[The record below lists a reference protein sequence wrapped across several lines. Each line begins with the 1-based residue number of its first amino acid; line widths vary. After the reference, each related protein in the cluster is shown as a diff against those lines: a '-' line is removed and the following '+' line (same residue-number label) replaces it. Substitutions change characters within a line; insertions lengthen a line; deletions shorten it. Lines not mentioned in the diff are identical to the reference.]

1 MISGIWRAV
10 ARVRSVFV
18 QADLDRDFDAE
29 ASAHIQIAIDDLVR
43 GGMSEDAARREALRR
58 FGGVSQSRERHRDER
73 GLPILEVA
81 LQDLRYSARTLRR
94 DLGFALVAVLMLGLG
109 IGANAAVFSIV
120 NQILLRPLPFKNSND
135 LVWIA
140 QAAGR
145 SGLSSLTY
153 SVDAY
158 ERFRARSRS
167 FTDVSGYFPFS
178 SPDNDRLSTNGESV
192 PITTISVLANFFSVV
207 RVEPAIGRLFAPEET
222 RLGGR
227 PAVLLAYRFWR
238 RQFAGDP
245 QIVGRVID
253 LSGRPVTVIGV
264 LPEQFDFG
272 SVFSPGTSA
281 DAFVPI
287 IPDQM
292 RDWGNTLSLLARL
305 APGVTLLRASSEAR
319 SIAPE
324 LPFNAKHPEWKSGYT
339 ATVVGLKEHVSGQL
353 RRALVVLWSAVGF
366 TLLIVCVNLANL
378 LIGRTGAR
386 SKELAMRAALGAGRG
401 RLARQLL
408 TESAV
413 LTAFGSAV
421 GLGIAW
427 AVIAYV
433 AHRGT
438 VALPLLNTVRLD
450 GAALAW
456 TLLIAAASTIAF
468 GLTPA
473 MKMSTRDVQSALKEV
488 GPGVSTGRGHHRLR
502 ASLVVSEVALA
513 CMLLVGAG
521 LLLRSFLRVL
531 DVDLGFRPMSVA
543 AIKVDDTNDGGSAE
557 KRAAA
562 LEDLLTRVKAIPG
575 VEVAGIADN
584 LPLER
589 NRSWGLRAK
598 GKEYREGE
606 LRGTFVYIITPG
618 YLETMGMRLRKGRAF
633 TWSDQSTT
641 QRVVVINESA
651 ARYLWPGE
659 DPIDRMA
666 LVNGRDTRVIGVVAD
681 VHESSLES
689 TGAWQMYLPVT
700 QAGPVGTF
708 LAIRSALPAASIA
721 PNVMRT
727 LRALN
732 PTQSATQLR
741 PIQASVD
748 RAVSPRRFFMLLVG
762 AFAAFGLM
770 LAALG
775 VYGVIS
781 YSVTQ
786 RTQEIGIRMA
796 LGATASQV
804 RRGILWQTMRLVS
817 MGVVIGAAASAV
829 LSRLIAALLF
839 ETAPTDAAAFAG
851 TVVLLA
857 VAALAAALIP
867 ARRASRVDPMKALR
881 PI

>member
-1 MISGIWRAV
+1 
-10 ARVRSVFV
+10 
-18 QADLDRDFDAE
+18 
-29 ASAHIQIAIDDLVR
+29 
-43 GGMSEDAARREALRR
+43 MSENAARREALLR

-94 DLGFALVAVLMLGLG
+94 DPGFALVAVLMLGLG

-192 PITTISVLANFFSVV
+192 PITTISVLANFFSVL

-227 PAVLLAYRFWR
+227 PAVLLAYPFWR

-305 APGVTLLRASSEAR
+305 APGVTVLRAGSEAR

-408 TESAV
+408 TESAL

-421 GLGIAW
+421 GLG
-427 AVIAYV
+427 
-433 AHRGT
+433 HRLG
-438 VALPLLNTVRLD
+438 
-450 GAALAW
+450 G
-456 TLLIAAASTIAF
+456 
-468 GLTPA
+468 
-473 MKMSTRDVQSALKEV
+473 
-488 GPGVSTGRGHHRLR
+488 HRLR
-502 ASLVVSEVALA
+502 RASWNGGAATLEHRSPRRGGLGVDTARCRRLDHRVRSHAGDEDVDERRA
-513 CMLLVGAG
+513 VGAEG
-521 LLLRSFLRVL
+521 GRAWHEHRPRTSSLARVAGRVGGRVGVHASRRRRSLASQLPSRARR
-531 DVDLGFRPMSVA
+531 RPRISP
-543 AIKVDDTNDGGSAE
+543 DERGRDQGRRCQRRERE

-562 LEDLLTRVKAIPG
+562 LEDLLARVQAIPG
-575 VEVAGIADN
+575 VELAGVADN

-589 NRSWGLRAK
+589 NRSWGLSAK
-598 GKEYREGE
+598 GKQYREGE
-606 LRGTFVYIITPG
+606 LRGTFVYVITPG
-618 YLETMGMRLRKGRAF
+618 YLETMGMRLRRG
-633 TWSDQSTT
+633 
-641 QRVVVINESA
+641 
-651 ARYLWPGE
+651 ARSRG
-659 DPIDRMA
+659 
-666 LVNGRDTRVIGVVAD
+666 VIGRR
-681 VHESSLES
+681 HNRWSSS
-689 TGAWQMYLPVT
+689 TNPRRAIS
-700 QAGPVGTF
+700 GPVRT
-708 LAIRSALPAASIA
+708 RSTES
-721 PNVMRT
+721 RSST
-727 LRALN
+727 
-732 PTQSATQLR
+732 
-741 PIQASVD
+741 D
-748 RAVSPRRFFMLLVG
+748 
-762 AFAAFGLM
+762 
-770 LAALG
+770 
-775 VYGVIS
+775 VI
-781 YSVTQ
+781 
-786 RTQEIGIRMA
+786 
-796 LGATASQV
+796 
-804 RRGILWQTMRLVS
+804 
-817 MGVVIGAAASAV
+817 
-829 LSRLIAALLF
+829 
-839 ETAPTDAAAFAG
+839 
-851 TVVLLA
+851 
-857 VAALAAALIP
+857 
-867 ARRASRVDPMKALR
+867 RASSAWWRTFTKAAWNR
-881 PI
+881 QAHGRCTFP

>member
-1 MISGIWRAV
+1 MISGIWRAL
-10 ARVRSVFV
+10 ARGRSMFG
-18 QADLDRDFDAE
+18 QTELDRQFDDE
-29 ASAHIQIAIDDLVR
+29 AAAHIQIAIDDLVR
-43 GGMSEDAARREALRR
+43 GGMSEEAARREALLE
-58 FGGVSQSRERHRDER
+58 FGGVAQSRERHRDER
-73 GLPILEVA
+73 GLPVLEVA
-81 LQDLRYSARTLRR
+81 WQDLRYSARTLRR
-94 DLGFALVAVLMLGLG
+94 DPGFALVAVLMLGLG

-120 NQILLRPLPFKNSND
+120 NQILLRPLPFKNSNE
-135 LVWIA
+135 LVWIEQSRA
-140 QAAGR
+140 R
-145 SGLSSLTY
+145 SGLSSQTY

-178 SPDNDRLSTNGESV
+178 SPDNDKLAANGEAV
-192 PITTISVLANFFSVV
+192 PITTISVLANFFSVL
-207 RVEPAIGRLFAPEET
+207 RVEPAMGRLFAPEET

-227 PAVLLAYRFWR
+227 PAVLLAYPFWR

-245 QIVGRVID
+245 QIVGRVIN
-253 LSGRPVTVIGV
+253 LSGQPVTVIGV

-305 APGVTLLRASSEAR
+305 APGVTTLRAGSEAR

-408 TESAV
+408 TESAL
-413 LTAFGSAV
+413 LTGLGSAL

-433 AHRGT
+433 AHHGT

-456 TLLIAAASTIAF
+456 TLLVAAASTIAF
-468 GLTPA
+468 GLAPA

-488 GPGVSTGRGHHRLR
+488 GPGMSSGRGHHRLR

-543 AIKVDDTNDGGSAE
+543 AIKVDDVGGGNGE
-557 KRAAA
+557 KRGAA
-562 LEDLLTRVKAIPG
+562 LEDLLTRVQAIPG
-575 VEVAGIADN
+575 VELAGVADN

-589 NRSWGLRAK
+589 NRSWGLSAK
-598 GKEYREGE
+598 GKQYREGE
-606 LRGTFVYIITPG
+606 LRGTFVYVITPG
-618 YLETMGMRLRKGRAF
+618 YLETMGVRLKKGRAF
-633 TWSDQSTT
+633 TWSDRSTT
-641 QRVVVINESA
+641 QPVVVINEAA

-659 DPIDRMA
+659 DAIDRIA
-666 LVNGRDTRVIGVVAD
+666 LINGRDTRVIGVVAD

-700 QAGPVGTF
+700 QAGPVGTY
-708 LAIRSALPAASIA
+708 LAIRSTLPAASIA

-727 LRALN
+727 LRGLN

-762 AFAAFGLM
+762 AFAAFGLL

-804 RRGILWQTMRLVS
+804 RRGILWQTVRLVS
-817 MGVVIGAAASAV
+817 MGVMIGAAASAV

-839 ETAPTDAAAFAG
+839 ETAPTDPAAFVG
-851 TVVLLA
+851 TVILLA
-857 VAALAAALIP
+857 GAALAAAIIP

>member
-1 MISGIWRAV
+1 MISGIWRAL
-10 ARVRSVFV
+10 ARGRSTFG
-18 QADLDRDFDAE
+18 QTELDREFDAE

-43 GGMSEDAARREALRR
+43 GGMSEEDARREALLR
-58 FGGVSQSRERHRDER
+58 FGGVAQSRERHRDER

-94 DLGFALVAVLMLGLG
+94 DPGFALVAVLMLGLG

-120 NQILLRPLPFKNSND
+120 NQILLRPLPFKNSNE
-135 LVWIA
+135 LVWIEQSRA
-140 QAAGR
+140 R
-145 SGLSSLTY
+145 SGLSSQTY

-158 ERFRARSRS
+158 ERLRTRNRS

-178 SPDNDRLSTNGESV
+178 SPDNDKLASNGESV
-192 PITTISVLANFFSVV
+192 PITTISVLANFFSVLH
-207 RVEPAIGRLFAPEET
+207 VEPAMGRLFAPEET

-227 PAVLLAYRFWR
+227 QAVLLAYPFWR

-245 QIVGRVID
+245 QIVGRVIS
-253 LSGRPVTVIGV
+253 LSGQPVTVIGV

-305 APGVTLLRASSEAR
+305 APGVTVLRAASEAR
-319 SIAPE
+319 SLAPE

-408 TESAV
+408 TESAL
-413 LTAFGSAV
+413 LTAFGSAL

-433 AHRGT
+433 AHHGT
-438 VALPLLNTVRLD
+438 VALPLLNAVRLD

-456 TLLIAAASTIAF
+456 TLLVAAASTIAF
-468 GLTPA
+468 GLAPA

-488 GPGVSTGRGHHRLR
+488 GPGMSTGRGHHRLR

-543 AIKVDDTNDGGSAE
+543 AIKVDDAGGGNGE
-557 KRAAA
+557 KRGAA
-562 LEDLLTRVKAIPG
+562 LEDLLARVQAIPG
-575 VEVAGIADN
+575 VELAGVADN

-589 NRSWGLRAK
+589 NRSWGLSAK
-598 GKEYREGE
+598 GKQYREGE
-606 LRGTFVYIITPG
+606 LRGTFVYVITPG
-618 YLETMGMRLRKGRAF
+618 YLETMGVRLEKGRSF
-633 TWSDQSTT
+633 TWSDRSTT
-641 QRVVVINESA
+641 QPVVVINEAA

-659 DPIDRMA
+659 DAIDRIA
-666 LVNGRDTRVIGVVAD
+666 LINGRDTRVIGVVAD

-700 QAGPVGTF
+700 QAGPVGTY
-708 LAIRSALPAASIA
+708 LAIRSTLPAASIA

-727 LRALN
+727 LRGLN

-762 AFAAFGLM
+762 AFAAFGLL

-804 RRGILWQTMRLVS
+804 RRGILWQTLRLVS
-817 MGVVIGAAASAV
+817 TGVVIGAAASAV

-839 ETAPTDAAAFAG
+839 ETAPTDPAAFAG
-851 TVVLLA
+851 TVILLA
-857 VAALAAALIP
+857 GAALAAAIIP

>member
-10 ARVRSVFV
+10 ARVKSIFT
-18 QADLDRDFDAE
+18 QTELDRDFDAE
-29 ASAHIQIAIDDLVR
+29 ASAHIQIATDDLVR
-43 GGMSEDAARREALRR
+43 RGMNEDAARRQALLK
-58 FGGVSQSRERHRDER
+58 FGGVPQSRERHRDER
-73 GLPILEVA
+73 GLPFLEVA
-81 LQDLRYSARTLRR
+81 LQDLRYSVRTLRR
-94 DLGFALVAVLMLGLG
+94 DPGFALVAILVLGLG

-120 NQILLRPLPFKNSND
+120 NQILLRPLPFKNSHE
-135 LVWIA
+135 LAWIE
-140 QAAGR
+140 QAGGK

-158 ERFRARSRS
+158 EAFHARNRS

-178 SPDNDRLSTNGESV
+178 SPDNDRLTVGGESV
-192 PITTISVLANFFSVV
+192 PITTINVLANFFSVL
-207 RVEPAIGRLFAPEET
+207 RVDPTLGRLFTPEES
-222 RLGGR
+222 RRGGR
-227 PAVLLAYRFWR
+227 PTALLAYPFWQ

-253 LSGRPVTVIGV
+253 VSGRPVTVIGV

-281 DAFVPI
+281 DAFIPI
-287 IPDQM
+287 IPDEM
-292 RDWGNTLSLLARL
+292 RDWGNTLSLLGRL
-305 APGVTLLRASSEAR
+305 APGVTVLRAGSDAR

-324 LPFNAKHPEWKSGYT
+324 LPFNVRHPGSNTHYT

-401 RLARQLL
+401 RLTRQLL
-408 TESAV
+408 TESA
-413 LTAFGSAV
+413 LLSAAGAAL
-421 GLGIAW
+421 GLSIAY
-427 AVIAYV
+427 AVIAYI

-438 VALPLLNTVRLD
+438 VTLPLLNTVRLD

-456 TLLIAAASTIAF
+456 TILVAAASTILF
-468 GLTPA
+468 GLAPA
-473 MKMSTRDVQSALKEV
+473 MKVSTRDVQAALKAV
-488 GPGVSTGRGHHRLR
+488 GPGMSAGRGHHRLR
-502 ASLVVSEVALA
+502 ASLVVSEIALA
-513 CMLLVGAG
+513 CMLLIGAG

-531 DVDLGFRPMSVA
+531 DVDLGFRPVGVA
-543 AIKVDDTNDGGSAE
+543 AIKLDDTDGGSAE
-557 KRAAA
+557 KRSAT
-562 LEDLLTRVKAIPG
+562 LQDLLSRVQAIPG
-575 VEVAGIADN
+575 VEMAGVVDN

-589 NRSWGLRAK
+589 NRSWGLSAK
-598 GKEYREGE
+598 GKQLPESER
-606 LRGTFVYIITPG
+606 RGTFVYVATPG
-618 YLETMGMRLRKGRAF
+618 YLETMGMRLKKGRSFA
-633 TWSDQSTT
+633 WSDGHAT
-641 QRVVVINESA
+641 QPVVVINESA
-651 ARYLWPGE
+651 ARALWPNE
-659 DPIDRMA
+659 DPIDKLA

-689 TGAWQMYLPVT
+689 TGAWQMYLPTT

-708 LAIRSALPAASIA
+708 LAIRSTLPAAVIA

-727 LRALN
+727 LRTLN
-732 PTQSATQLR
+732 PAQSSTQLR

-748 RAVSPRRFFMLLVG
+748 RAVSPRRFFMLLVA
-762 AFAAFGLM
+762 AFAAFGLL

-786 RTQEIGIRMA
+786 RSQEIGIRMA

-804 RRGILWQTMRLVS
+804 RRSILWQTMRLAAA
-817 MGVVIGAAASAV
+817 GVVIGAAASAM

-839 ETAPTDAAAFAG
+839 ETAPTDATAFAG
-851 TVVLLA
+851 TVLLLA
-857 VAALAAALIP
+857 GAALAAAVIP
-867 ARRASRVDPMKALR
+867 AHRASRVDPMKALR

>member
-18 QADLDRDFDAE
+18 HTELDRDFDDE
-29 ASAHIQIAIDDLVR
+29 ASAHIQIAIDELVR
-43 GGMSEDAARREALRR
+43 GGMSEDAARREALLR
-58 FGGVSQSRERHRDER
+58 FGGVPQSRERHRDER

-94 DLGFALVAVLMLGLG
+94 DPGFALVAVLMLGLG

-120 NQILLRPLPFKNSND
+120 NQILLRPLPFKNSNE

-145 SGLSSLTY
+145 SGLSSQTY

-178 SPDNDRLSTNGESV
+178 SPDNDRLAANGESV
-192 PITTISVLANFFSVV
+192 PITTISVLANFFSVL
-207 RVEPAIGRLFAPEET
+207 RVEPAIGRLFTSEET
-222 RLGGR
+222 RVGGR
-227 PAVLLAYRFWR
+227 SAALLAYPFWR

-281 DAFVPI
+281 DTFVPI

-292 RDWGNTLSLLARL
+292 RDWGNTLSLLGRL
-305 APGVTLLRASSEAR
+305 APGVTVLRAGSEAR
-319 SIAPE
+319 SLAPE

-413 LTAFGSAV
+413 LATLGSAV

-427 AVIAYV
+427 TVIAYV
-433 AHRGT
+433 AHHGT

-456 TLLIAAASTIAF
+456 TLFVAAASTIAF
-468 GLTPA
+468 GLAPA

-543 AIKVDDTNDGGSAE
+543 AIKVDDIDGGSGE
-557 KRAAA
+557 KRTAA
-562 LEDLLTRVKAIPG
+562 LEDLLARVKAIPG
-575 VEVAGIADN
+575 VELAGIADN

-589 NRSWGLRAK
+589 NRSWGLSAK
-598 GKEYREGE
+598 GKQYREGE
-606 LRGTFVYIITPG
+606 LRGTFVYVITPG
-618 YLETMGMRLRKGRAF
+618 YLETMGMRLKKGRAF
-633 TWSDQSTT
+633 TWSDASTT

-659 DPIDRMA
+659 DPIDKIA
-666 LVNGRDTRVIGVVAD
+666 LVNGRDTRVIGMVAD

-708 LAIRSALPAASIA
+708 LAIRSTLPAASIA

-762 AFAAFGLM
+762 AFAAFGLL

-817 MGVVIGAAASAV
+817 VGVVIGATASAV

-839 ETAPTDAAAFAG
+839 ETAPTDPAAFAG
-851 TVVLLA
+851 TVILLA
-857 VAALAAALIP
+857 GAALAAALIP

>member
-1 MISGIWRAV
+1 MISGIWRAI
-10 ARVRSVFV
+10 ARVRSVSA
-18 QADLDRDFDAE
+18 QTELDRDFDDE
-29 ASAHIQIAIDDLVR
+29 AAAHIQIAIDEFVR
-43 GGMSEDAARREALRR
+43 AGMSEDAARRTAVLR
-58 FGGVSQSRERHRDER
+58 FGGVPQARERHRDAR

-81 LQDLRYSARTLRR
+81 LQDLRYSARMLRR
-94 DLGFALVAVLMLGLG
+94 DPGFALVAVLVLGLG

-120 NQILLRPLPFKNSND
+120 NQILLRPLPFKNSHE
-135 LVWIA
+135 LVWIEQSRA
-140 QAAGR
+140 R
-145 SGLSSLTY
+145 SGLSSQTY

-178 SPDNDRLSTNGESV
+178 PPDNERLTVSGESV
-192 PITTISVLANFFSVV
+192 PITTISVLANFFSVL
-207 RVEPAIGRLFAPEET
+207 RVEPAIGRLFTPEET
-222 RLGGR
+222 RIGGR
-227 PAVLLAYRFWR
+227 PAALLSYPFWR
-238 RQFAGDP
+238 RRFAADP

-253 LSGRPVTVIGV
+253 LSGHPVTVIGV

-305 APGVTLLRASSEAR
+305 APGVSVLRAGSDAR

-324 LPFNAKHPEWKSGYT
+324 LPFNAKHPEWKSHYT

-378 LIGRTGAR
+378 LIGQTGAR
-386 SKELAMRAALGAGRG
+386 SKELAMRAALGADRG

-413 LTAFGSAV
+413 LAAFGGAL

-427 AVIAYV
+427 ATITYV

-438 VALPLLNTVRLD
+438 VTLPLLNTVRLD
-450 GAALAW
+450 GAAMAW
-456 TLLIAAASTIAF
+456 TLLLATASTVVF
-468 GLTPA
+468 GLAPA
-473 MKMSTRDVQSALKEV
+473 MKITTRDVQSALKEV
-488 GPGVSTGRGHHRLR
+488 GPGMSSGRGHHRLR
-502 ASLVVSEVALA
+502 ASLVVSEIALA
-513 CMLLVGAG
+513 CVLLVGAG
-521 LLLRSFLRVL
+521 LLLRSFVRVL
-531 DVDLGFRPMSVA
+531 DVDLGFRPMNVA
-543 AIKVDDTNDGGSAE
+543 AIKVDDSGEGSAD
-557 KRAAA
+557 KRSAV
-562 LEDLLTRVKAIPG
+562 LQDLLARVQAIPG
-575 VEVAGIADN
+575 VQMAGVADN

-589 NRSWGLRAK
+589 NRSWGLSAK
-598 GKEYREGE
+598 GKHYREGE
-606 LRGTFVYIITPG
+606 LRGTFVYVVTPG
-618 YLETMGMRLRKGRAF
+618 YLETMGVRLEKGRTF
-633 TWSDQSTT
+633 TWSDGSTT
-641 QRVVVINESA
+641 QPVVVINESA

-659 DPIDRMA
+659 NPVDRIA

-700 QAGPVGTF
+700 QAGAVGTY
-708 LAIRSALPAASIA
+708 LAIRSTLSAASIG

-748 RAVSPRRFFMLLVG
+748 RAVSPRRFFMLLVA
-762 AFAAFGLM
+762 AFAAFGLL

-786 RTQEIGIRMA
+786 RRQEIGIRMA

-804 RRGILWQTMRLVS
+804 RRSILWETMRLATT
-817 MGVVIGAAASAV
+817 GAVIGAIAAAM
-829 LSRLIAALLF
+829 LSRLIASLLF
-839 ETAPTDAAAFAG
+839 ETAPTDPVAFAATVILLAGAAF
-851 TVVLLA
+851 
-857 VAALAAALIP
+857 VAAMIP
-867 ARRASRVDPMKALR
+867 AGRASRVDPMQALR
-881 PI
+881 PS